1 MRKPPRDSPQAS
13 WHRSRVVLRSRLVL
27 ILSLLAG
34 ACTEAPTTRLT
45 TEPARDATTPS
56 ARPDS
61 EPAPTTDA
69 SPTDAAATLD
79 ATSRDANANAD
90 PDAGVA
96 GECTTAR
103 DCVARR
109 GLAVCEPGY
118 GAWACTS
125 GACVLTACERLGCT
139 SSCQCTSMVC
149 ADGACALGPIGAPC
163 PSWGTPGTP
172 CASNADCSEGLCL
185 PESTGF
191 PGGYCTTACAASG
204 SCPRNAACEPH
215 AETTTPFHGLCL
227 PECTRDDEC
236 RAGYACVFPTEA
248 SLVRTCWPRG

>member
-1 MRKPPRDSPQAS
+1 MRKAPRDSPQAS
-13 WHRSRVVLRSRLVL
+13 WHRARVLVRSRLVL

-45 TEPARDATTPS
+45 PEPGRDATTTS
-56 ARPDS
+56 ATPDS
-61 EPAPTTDA
+61 EPAASTDA

-79 ATSRDANANAD
+79 ATSRDANAD
-90 PDAGVA
+90 PDAGLA

-103 DCVARR
+103 DCVAHR
-109 GLAVCEPGY
+109 GLAVCDPGY

-125 GACVLTACERLGCT
+125 GACVVAACERLGCT
-139 SSCQCTSMVC
+139 SGCQCTSGVC
-149 ADGACALGPIGAPC
+149 ADGACVLGPLSPPC
-163 PSWGTPGTP
+163 PNWGTPGTP
-172 CASNADCSEGLCL
+172 CTSDGDCYEGLCL

-191 PGGYCTTACAASG
+191 PGGYCTTACADSS
-204 SCPRNAACEPH
+204 SCPPFAACESH
-215 AETTTPFHGLCL
+215 ADTTSPFHGLCL

-236 RAGYACVFPTEA
+236 RAGYACMFPTEA